1 MALFGEYI
9 VRCNGP
15 GHWNLNNSDNCEED
29 NMAEQTVRSGTGET
43 SHGETL
49 RSFSEHAIEASR
61 ELIDKGADL
70 AGGSGDR
77 LKDRASDLANEG
89 KELAETATET
99 IKETVSDNRDAGAAY
114 VSSLAQA
121 IRRAGK
127 EFDNELP
134 LAGTYIRQ
142 AASQVE
148 NVAGSIRTGSFNDL
162 IRNARAFA
170 QRQPT
175 AFVGIAA
182 LAGFAA
188 VRFLKSSSSGGEAR
202 RERPRRSMKPSGYG
216 SWNL

>member
-1 MALFGEYI
+1 MLI
-9 VRCNGP
+9 RIS
-15 GHWNLNNSDNCEED
+15 SD
-29 NMAEQTVRSGTGET
+29 R
-43 SHGETL
+43 SHGFRDL
-49 RSFSEHAIEASR
+49 V
-61 ELIDKGADL
+61 LVDKGADL
-70 AGGSGDR
+70 AGSSGDR
-77 LKDRASDLANEG
+77 LKDQASDLANEA
-89 KELAETATET
+89 KKLAENATDT
-99 IKETVSDNRDAGAAY
+99 IKEAVSDKKDAGAAY

-121 IRRAGK
+121 MRSAGK

-148 NVAGSIRTGSFNDL
+148 NVAGSIRTGDFNDL
-162 IRNARAFA
+162 VRSARAFA
-170 QRQPT
+170 RRKPA

>member
-1 MALFGEYI
+1 MQSIRKNE
-9 VRCNGP
+9 
-15 GHWNLNNSDNCEED
+15 NSDNRKED
-29 NMAEQTVRSGTGET
+29 NMVEQATRSGPGET
-43 SHGETL
+43 PHGETL

-61 ELIDKGADL
+61 EKIDKGTDL
-70 AGGSGDR
+70 AGSSGDR
-77 LKDRASDLANEG
+77 LKDRASDLANEA
-89 KELAETATET
+89 KEMAENATDT
-99 IKETVSDNRDAGAAY
+99 IKEAVSDKKDAGAAY
-114 VSSLAQA
+114 VSNLAQA

>member
-1 MALFGEYI
+1 
-9 VRCNGP
+9 
-15 GHWNLNNSDNCEED
+15 
-29 NMAEQTVRSGTGET
+29 MAEQATRSGTGET
-43 SHGETL
+43 PHGETL

-61 ELIDKGADL
+61 EKIDKGADL
-70 AGGSGDR
+70 AGSSGDR
-77 LKDRASDLANEG
+77 LKDRAQTSPMKLRNWPR
-89 KELAETATET
+89 TATDT
-99 IKETVSDNRDAGAAY
+99 IKEAVSDNKDAGAAY

-162 IRNARAFA
+162 VRNARAFA
-170 QRQPT
+170 RRQPT

-188 VRFLKSSSSGGEAR
+188 VRFLKSSSSGGAAPARATAPFHEAIR
-202 RERPRRSMKPSGYG
+202 CYG
-216 SWNL
+216 QLEPFNFMNEAH